1 MKNFLLYFYK
11 GVILRSFKE
20 IIPLLKVR
28 LKKREKQKV
37 YDKDIAKLL
46 SIEPSRFATLKKR
59 DSTPYPELLRYC
71 KEENLCSNEL
81 FFD

>member
-1 MKNFLLYFYK
+1 MIFLLYFYK

-59 DSTPYPELLRYC
+59 DSTPYAELLKYC
-71 KEENLCSNEL
+71 KNEKLCSNEL